1 MAVRG
6 NTSEPSGT
14 PPAADAAERRPR
26 GRQEVREALLE
37 AAQRLIAEQG
47 PANVRLREVADA
59 ARVNFGLVY
68 QYLGTKEDLLHE
80 VYQRVAARSAGR
92 FEHVEALT
100 DVVDIFLTIA
110 DDSIGRI
117 MGWVALEGGYS
128 ADVFGPSPALSQVAG
143 IVARDARAHGNEV
156 PDEEARVFAA
166 FLQLVALGWRL
177 FRPIGLS
184 IADVDATAVDA
195 DALVTKW
202 LHLLADTVVRGEQ
215 DAKGSP
221 A

>member
-1 MAVRG
+1 
-6 NTSEPSGT
+6 
-14 PPAADAAERRPR
+14 
-26 GRQEVREALLE
+26 VREALLE

-47 PANVRLREVADA
+47 PANVRLREIADA
-59 ARVNFGLVY
+59 AGVNFGLVY

-80 VYQRVAARSAGR
+80 VYQRVAARSASR
-92 FEHVEALT
+92 FEHIEALT

-110 DDSIGRI
+110 DGSIGRI

-128 ADVFGPSPALSQVAG
+128 ADVFGPSPALRQVAG
-143 IVARDARAHGNEV
+143 IIARDARAHGHEV
-156 PDEEARVFAA
+156 PDDDARVFAA

-177 FRPIGLS
+177 FRPIGLA
-184 IADVDATAVDA
+184 IADVDPTAVDA

-202 LHLLADTVVRGEQ
+202 LHLLSDAVVRGEP
-215 DAKGSP
+215 DANVPP